1 VKRHPL
7 PVAAAFAVTTALS
20 LTACGGATDSP
31 KGNDKIAGA
40 DNSRTG
46 KPSSPGASASDPA
59 GRPDITLPGDVKDDF
74 ENWKT
79 GDATKD
85 AVLADGGLAQTAMN
99 DAVIKGTSHTPGLTF
114 YYKGKAL
121 ISSAQW
127 VRKWLDAGIT
137 YTGTTRYYSPKVRI
151 LDAESANLT
160 YCADESK
167 AFNKNRKSKKVDRT
181 PAGNDAYVLYDTRL
195 EKNAQGVW
203 QTSEGTS
210 VRGSSTCVR

>member
-1 VKRHPL
+1 MRRDL
-7 PVAAAFAVTTALS
+7 PVAAAFAVTTALL
-20 LTACGGATDSP
+20 LTACGGQGDGTDRS
-31 KGNDKIAGA
+31 GALAGA
-40 DNSRTG
+40 DRATPESVPASR
-46 KPSSPGASASDPA
+46 SASQPA
-59 GRPDITLPGDVKDDF
+59 DHRPEITLPNDLSDRF

-85 AVLADGGLAQTAMN
+85 AVLADGRLAQTAMN
-99 DAVIKGTSHTPGLTF
+99 DAIIEGTPDTPGLTF
-114 YYKGKAL
+114 YYKGEAL
-121 ISSAQW
+121 TSSARW

-151 LDAESANLT
+151 LGTGSASLT

-167 AFNKNRKSKKVDRT
+167 AFNRNRKTKQVDRT
-181 PAGNDAYVLYDTRL
+181 PAGNDSYVLYDTRL

-210 VRGSSTCVR
+210 VRGSSTCAR